1 MKKWNVSWNSMRKY
15 ENSLVWKECR
25 LFLWCVN
32 CFCPFLQL
40 KVEDFLIF
48 LSAWALFWLFWPE
61 EGRFLTF
68 FAERNAAGMSE
79 AKKVKKR
86 PSEGQKTQ
94 KRPKADKKIKKSET
108 WSCKKGQKQ
117 LTNRKSLHSFHTWL
131 VFIFTHGIP
140 WILFFFN

>member
-1 MKKWNVSWNSMRKY
+1 M
-15 ENSLVWKECR
+15 
-25 LFLWCVN
+25 
-32 CFCPFLQL
+32 
-40 KVEDFLIF
+40 
-48 LSAWALFWLFWPE
+48 AFWPE

-108 WSCKKGQKQ
+108 
-117 LTNRKSLHSFHTWL
+117 
-131 VFIFTHGIP
+131 
-140 WILFFFN
+140 